1 MPLNPDTS
9 FNMSIAFRFRLYIT
23 LTSLCGL
30 GLLAA
35 DQAWLSRR
43 LMDHGLERRASA
55 IADTV
60 VDFTLAD
67 LRAGRKPDAKTLQ
80 RLADLPGVRAVSI
93 HDPQGTPIVEALSA
107 GADSRHDD
115 AIAFSHGILDAGSGL
130 GTVRLRMSTE
140 RIDAATRRLVAHG
153 FILTVLVVLVLG
165 GVSGFMGGCL
175 GRYLEG
181 FARAVKGR
189 TPTGLPVIPS
199 HIHASELEAIDS
211 AFRELAAR
219 LKDERDLREEVS
231 RQKEEMASMLV
242 HDLKHPLTVL
252 NTILMIQRDP
262 QMMEDARGRH
272 DEHLRMATRALSRL
286 SAMIE
291 DILHIARLR
300 DPRAEVPKELLRWE
314 GLLEE
319 FDNENRLIVEGA
331 GRRFRI
337 VRDPECLG
345 LLTYANAHLIK
356 RLVGNLILNAIENSP
371 KGAEITLGLGLSSR
385 HPDRVEVWVHNTG
398 STIPANEIRQVFDCY
413 FTSGKSPRNIGL
425 GLNFCKLAADVHGGI
440 LAVASDNNGT
450 RFTLTISH
458 VPPDSPK
465 RAVRDGSTRSVLGTG
480 AEIMRRTVE
489 EG

>member
-1 MPLNPDTS
+1 MFLWI
-9 FNMSIAFRFRLYIT
+9 MSIAFRFRLYVA
-23 LTSLCGL
+23 LASLCGL

-35 DQAWLSRR
+35 DQVWLSRR
-43 LMDHGLERRASA
+43 LMDHGLERRAAA

-60 VDFTLAD
+60 VDFMLAD
-67 LRAGRKPDAKTLQ
+67 LRAGRKPDAKTVQ

-93 HDPQGTPIVEALSA
+93 NDPEGVPLVEALSTRP
-107 GADSRHDD
+107 DSRKDD
-115 AIAFSHGILDAGSGL
+115 VIAFSHEIRDAGRQL
-130 GTVRLRMSTE
+130 ATVRLRMSTE
-140 RIDAATRRLVAHG
+140 RIDAATRRLMAHG
-153 FILTVLVVLVLG
+153 FILTVLVVLALG
-165 GVSGFMGGCL
+165 GVSGSMGGCL

-189 TPTGLPVIPS
+189 TPNALPAIPAY
-199 HIHASELEAIDS
+199 IQASELDAIDS
-211 AFRELAAR
+211 AFRELATR
-219 LKDERDLREEVS
+219 LKEERDLREEVS
-231 RQKEEMASMLV
+231 RQKEEIASMLV

-262 QMMEDARGRH
+262 QMMEDSRSRR

-331 GRRFRI
+331 GRCFRV
-337 VRDPECLG
+337 VRDPDCLG
-345 LLTYANAHLIK
+345 LRTYANAHLIK

-371 KGAEITLGLGLSSR
+371 KNADITLGLGRSSR
-385 HPDRVEVWVHNTG
+385 LPGRVDVWVYNTG

-413 FTSGKSPRNIGL
+413 FTSGRSPRNIGL
-425 GLNFCKLAADVHGGI
+425 GLNFCKLAADAHGGI
-440 LAVASDNNGT
+440 LGVASDGDGT

-458 VPPDSPK
+458 VPVGPQK
-465 RAVRDGSTRSVLGTG
+465 RAVRDGSTRSVPGAG
-480 AEIMRRTVE
+480 AEIMQRTAK